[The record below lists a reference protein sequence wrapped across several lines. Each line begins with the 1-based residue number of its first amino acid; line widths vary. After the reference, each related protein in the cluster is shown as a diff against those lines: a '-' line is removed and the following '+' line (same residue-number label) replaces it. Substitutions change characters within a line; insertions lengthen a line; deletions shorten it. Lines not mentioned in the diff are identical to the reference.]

1 MEPTI
6 DPLTGG
12 LIFKPIYEQ
21 SVQPLKELVTRIES
35 QPTLNPKFNP

>member
-12 LIFKPIYEQ
+12 LIFKPLDRLTVE
-21 SVQPLKELVTRIES
+21 PLKNLVTRIES
-35 QPTLNPKFNP
+35 